1 MRAGFDFAPA
11 TARAALMFA
20 CACCACPARAQ
31 EFGGAAIPGEARG
44 AGAMLEHGL
53 AGAASAG
60 AEVGV
65 TRWFALPSLETR
77 ALALGVAMR
86 SLRVAVG
93 VASTGE
99 PAVGWD
105 AGALAVGVKQPGFA
119 VAARAVLRRDREWF
133 AAPPGV
139 LGRAVGAEAGAGAW
153 MQAARAVRVWVSA
166 PQLWSRGVAP
176 PLARPLESGVRFGGE
191 QVAGWLVLRSP
202 RGGDDGARAAG
213 AMLGRGPLVCWAEI
227 TDAPLRASVGV
238 RAERGRLACAV
249 RLDAHP
255 ILGET
260 THCSLAWTPQ
270 RRERS

>member
-1 MRAGFDFAPA
+1 MKRLLVLILACVGLARPA
-11 TARAALMFA
+11 L
-20 CACCACPARAQ
+20 AQ
-31 EFGGAAIPGEARG
+31 EFAGAAASGEAHGVG
-44 AGAMLEHGL
+44 ALLEHGL
-53 AGAASAG
+53 AGAAACG
-60 AEVGV
+60 GEVGV

-77 ALALGVAMR
+77 AAALGLAVR

-99 PAVGWD
+99 PEVGWD
-105 AGALAVGVKQPGFA
+105 AVALAVGVAQPTFG
-119 VAARAVLRRDREWF
+119 VAARGVLRRDRQWWG
-133 AAPPGV
+133 APPGV
-139 LGRAVGAEAGAGAW
+139 LGRAVGAESGAGAW
-153 MQAARAVRVWVSA
+153 LQAAPTVRVWASA

-202 RGGDDGARAAG
+202 RAGDDGARAAG
-213 AMLGRGPLVCWAEI
+213 AMLARGPLVCWAEV

-260 THCSLAWTPQ
+260 THCALAWSPQ
-270 RRERS
+270 RRVRS